1 MANNFRMI
9 NFAAEPNSAGT
20 PYIMYEAGSGVTAI
34 VLGLVLSNI
43 HTSQVTATVRLVS
56 TTGRRGGATGSLV
69 SNGTSIIVKDAPIP
83 VGSSLELMAGN
94 KVVLEVDDQVTIDCS
109 VADKLSG
116 TLSIMEIT

>member
-9 NFAAEPNSAGT
+9 NFAAEPNASGT

-43 HTSQVTATVRLVS
+43 HTSQVTASVTVIDS
-56 TTGRRGGATGSLV
+56 
-69 SNGTSIIVKDAPIP
+69 SNSNETSHVIKDAPIP
-83 VGSSLELMAGN
+83 VGSSIEIMSGN
-94 KVVLEVDDQVTIDCS
+94 KIILEASDIIKVDCS
-109 VADKLSG
+109 VADKVSA